1 LIQRTITT
9 PTTRLHRHSI
19 IPNPLNITEV
29 DEDEDAEEAKM
40 KLQLN
45 SELVRSRT
53 SISLPTTK
61 KEVNFLEFHFL
72 KSSIFFQL
80 NVIESQEKF
89 DESTRSV
96 ASKSK
101 REMSIDKA
109 KVKFRSFPIIN
120 PSQTLI
126 ASSKIC
132 WSYYKSII
140 RYILNQK
147 QRLERRSK

>member
-1 LIQRTITT
+1 M
-9 PTTRLHRHSI
+9 
-19 IPNPLNITEV
+19 NITEV

-120 PSQTLI
+120 PSQT
-126 ASSKIC
+126 S
-132 WSYYKSII
+132 
-140 RYILNQK
+140 
-147 QRLERRSK
+147 